1 MGLDNGIELKAKTSR
16 GIEYLTE
23 HHSFYFYDNDDDIG
37 YWRKCWNIRQKV
49 LEAFNDKGYDGD
61 GGYINLTS
69 VEDLVNMA
77 ETLKYFL
84 HEENWGK
91 DGSSIWDW
99 YIVLPSIAEAIK
111 KLRYLIED
119 IENEDIS
126 IDDLNIYFYDSY

>member
-1 MGLDNGIELKAKTSR
+1 MGLDNGIKLKAKTSR

-23 HHSFYFYDNDDDIG
+23 NHNFYFYDDDNEIG
-37 YWRKCWNIRQKV
+37 YWRKCWNIRREI
-49 LEAFNDKGYDGD
+49 LNAFNDKDYDGN

-84 HEENWGK
+84 REENWER
-91 DGSSIWDW
+91 DESIWDW
-99 YIVLPSIAEAIK
+99 YIALPSVADAIK
-111 KLRYLIED
+111 KLRCLIED

-126 IDDLNIYFYDSY
+126 IDDLDVYFYDSY

>member
-1 MGLDNGIELKAKTSR
+1 MGLDNGIVLKAKTSR
-16 GIEYLTE
+16 GIEYLAE
-23 HHSFYFYDNDDDIG
+23 NHSFYFYDSGDEIG
-37 YWRKCWNIRQKV
+37 YWRKCWNIRNKV
-49 LEAFNDKGYDGD
+49 LNAFNDKGYDGD

-84 HEENWGK
+84 HEENW
-91 DGSSIWDW
+91 DEDESIWEW
-99 YIVLPSIAEAIK
+99 YIELPPIADAIK
-111 KLRYLIED
+111 KLRCLIED

>member
-16 GIEYLTE
+16 GIKYLAE
-23 HHSFYFYDNDDDIG
+23 NHDFYFYNDDDDIG
-37 YWRKCWNIRQKV
+37 YWRKCWNIRRKI
-49 LEAFNDKGYDGD
+49 LNAFNDKDYDGS

-69 VEDLVNMA
+69 VKDLVNMA

-84 HEENWGK
+84 HEENWDK

>member
-1 MGLDNGIELKAKTSR
+1 MGLDNGIVLKAKTSR
-16 GIEYLTE
+16 GIEYLAE
-23 HHSFYFYDNDDDIG
+23 NHDFYFYGNDNEIG
-37 YWRKCWNIRQKV
+37 YWRKCWNIRREI
-49 LEAFNDKGYDGD
+49 LNAFDDKGYDGN

-84 HEENWGK
+84 REENWEEEE
-91 DGSSIWDW
+91 SIWDW
-99 YIVLPSIAEAIK
+99 YIELPAIANPIK

-119 IENEDIS
+119 IENENVS